1 MFCRLL
7 LNIRPETP
15 DPAADWALHPVKRA
29 SRHGPARAWRAHPCT
44 GQAIT
49 GAIVGMKDDVR
60 DNVRGGA
67 EVVDATVRYHPGA
80 VRQSCGPHM
89 EAALAP
95 ADGPSVFTDC
105 HLHLMWVGLTQR

>member
-7 LNIRPETP
+7 LDIRPETP

-29 SRHGPARAWRAHPCT
+29 SRHGSARAWRPPVHRT
-44 GQAIT
+44 SHNR
-49 GAIVGMKDDVR
+49 AIVGMKDDLR